1 MNQFTNTLNL
11 NNSMNID
18 AYEIQEAR
26 KRMGTLN
33 NQVGMA
39 GTGMVGTGMT
49 GLGQGQN
56 ITSYQNVPSLSS
68 SSSVG
73 SGEIQKVRQKI
84 NQSTPQNT
92 QMY

>member
-1 MNQFTNTLNL
+1 VNQFTNTLNL

-26 KRMGTLN
+26 RRMGTLN

-39 GTGMVGTGMT
+39 GTGIT

-56 ITSYQNVPSLSS
+56 ITSFQNVPSLRS